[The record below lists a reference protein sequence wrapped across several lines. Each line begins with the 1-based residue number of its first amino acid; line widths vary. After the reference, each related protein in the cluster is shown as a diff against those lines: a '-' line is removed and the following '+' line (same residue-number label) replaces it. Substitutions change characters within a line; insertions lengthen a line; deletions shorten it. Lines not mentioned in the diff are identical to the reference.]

1 MSAHRRRRIDRDTAE
16 LLLREAAAG
25 RRTGKDALLD
35 VLVAASAH
43 SPGNTGDR
51 ILPGEQDAVDVFRAA
66 RLGNVAE
73 PPKKS
78 AIQVAV
84 ASVLTWKALAAAG
97 ITASAVGGAAIMGGV
112 QEPIPTPNEARP
124 LTRAPAS
131 AIGNPHPT
139 TGPSNGQDSRPA
151 ADGSIPGDIP
161 GTSEQS
167 SQSATPSA
175 NASANASAKTAS
187 GRASSAV
194 PPSVIGLCRAYE
206 AQARS
211 SSDRLRNPA
220 FASLVQAAGGEQR
233 ITTYCRNLLGG
244 SGAADRAASN
254 DSPTSPPTTLQPST
268 TGDSQIDPEAKRP
281 KPVGKPD
288 TPAGG

>member
-43 SPGNTGDR
+43 SPGNTSDR

-78 AIQVAV
+78 AIKVAV

-97 ITASAVGGAAIMGGV
+97 ITASAVGGAAIMSGV

-139 TGPSNGQDSRPA
+139 TGPSGAQDSRSA

-175 NASANASAKTAS
+175 NASAKTAS
-187 GRASSAV
+187 GRASSAA
-194 PPSVIGLCRAYE
+194 PPSVVGLCRAYE

-220 FASLVQAAGGEQR
+220 FANLIQAAGGKQNV
-233 ITTYCRNLLGG
+233 TTYCRNLLGA
-244 SGAADRAASN
+244 SGAADRATSN
-254 DSPTSPPTTLQPST
+254 DSPTSPPTTLQPP
-268 TGDSQIDPEAKRP
+268 TGDSQIDPDAKRP